1 MLEGINRKENRV
13 CLRSRDVEL
22 ILFLAEYG
30 IIINENVNYFAL

>member
-1 MLEGINRKENRV
+1 MEKEKRV

-30 IIINENVNYFAL
+30 IITNENVLIPDTF